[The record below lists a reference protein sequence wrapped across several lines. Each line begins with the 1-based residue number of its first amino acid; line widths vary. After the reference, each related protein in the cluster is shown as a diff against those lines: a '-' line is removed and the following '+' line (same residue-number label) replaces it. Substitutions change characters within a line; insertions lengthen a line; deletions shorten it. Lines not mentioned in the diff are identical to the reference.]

1 MPGGAMAFARDCT
14 MNVLSWG
21 PSELRCGFV
30 QVQKLT
36 DKFVADIDSLG
47 DAKEKELNKLIL

>member
-1 MPGGAMAFARDCT
+1 MAFTRDGMIT
-14 MNVLSWG
+14 LQTWG
-21 PSELRCGFV
+21 TFELQCGVV

-47 DAKEKELNKLIL
+47 DAKEKELNKLVV

>member
-1 MPGGAMAFARDCT
+1 MHGICT
-14 MNVLSWG
+14 GLPDHSRSWG
-21 PSELRCGFV
+21 PFELCCCYV